1 MRALLVKLD
10 SIEPENIA
18 SQITADD
25 LNLIRRQLSE
35 GQSLVRETVE
45 RLRQSQE
52 ENEMITRRRDEV
64 ESRLAALEV
73 EYEELL
79 EKTIN
84 DEETSNADIAES
96 MAELK
101 VRTHSIKRHS
111 PVTLFALQNKLEA
124 QYAAKREAHLNEIEI
139 GRAHV

>member
-1 MRALLVKLD
+1 MAKLD
-10 SIEPENIA
+10 ATEPESIA
-18 SQITADD
+18 STLTPDD
-25 LNLIRRQLSE
+25 FTLIRRQLSE

-45 RLRQSQE
+45 RLSQSQE

-64 ESRLAALEV
+64 ESRLAQLEA

-84 DEETSNADIAES
+84 DEETSNIDVAES

-101 VRTHSIKRHS
+101 ACILLCGYQIFTDSDPTEQARGAVRC
-111 PVTLFALQNKLEA
+111 
-124 QYAAKREAHLNEIEI
+124 
-139 GRAHV
+139 